1 MPMLY
6 LANCTKQR
14 EIVYYRLDI
23 KNNGV
28 ENDLRRF
35 QPARSTPIIAPG
47 RQVAIENRELHPDQI
62 MSIVEQLSAY
72 GLVEQSEIGR
82 LPRAIVPYVF
92 NVGAPVQ
99 AETIRVVD
107 AHNTGVLRN
116 DGQQRR
122 EAAAIAAQGALQSE
136 ASTINIPSATF
147 EATIEQEDAP
157 ENDEKRVEEGYRIV
171 DKESQIP
178 DHQRSNRK
186 RRA

>member
-1 MPMLY
+1 MPFLY

-23 KNNGV
+23 KNNGA

-35 QPARSTPIIAPG
+35 QPARSTPIISPG
-47 RQVAIENRELHPDQI
+47 RQVAIENRDLHPDQI
-62 MSIVEQLSAY
+62 TSIVEQLTAY
-72 GLVEQSEIGR
+72 GMVEQLEIGR
-82 LPRAIVPYVF
+82 LPRAVVPYVF

-107 AHNTGVLRN
+107 AHNTGVLR
-116 DGQQRR
+116 GEGHQRR

-136 ASTINIPSATF
+136 ASTINIPNATF

-171 DKESQIP
+171 ERESQVP
-178 DHQRSNRK
+178 DRQRNGRK

>member
-1 MPMLY
+1 MPFLY
-6 LANCTKQR
+6 IANATKQR
-14 EIVYYRLDI
+14 QIISYRLDI
-23 KNNGV
+23 KSDGS

-35 QPARSTPIIAPG
+35 NPAKQTPIIPAG
-47 RQVAIENRELHPDQI
+47 RQVAIENRDLHMLQI
-62 MSIVEQLSAY
+62 TSIVEQLTPY
-72 GLVEQSEIGR
+72 GMIEQADIGR
-82 LPRAIVPYVF
+82 LPRSTVPYIF
-92 NVGAPVQ
+92 NVGSPVQ
-99 AETIRVVD
+99 AEAIRTVD

-136 ASTINIPSATF
+136 ASTINIPNATF

-171 DKESQIP
+171 DKESQVP
-178 DHQRSNRK
+178 DHQRNGRK